1 MVIISG
7 MIKNK
12 NKNKNMNN
20 LIAFESF
27 FKKRI
32 QKWSENEV
40 QELESRGFII
50 NNDIYTYI
58 PEIASN
64 DIKKIS
70 IDKKDNNFFIDLK
83 TQQVENDIFQR
94 IISFDDALFFIDSHL
109 PDEDVNFRRNT
120 KEINKL

>member
-1 MVIISG
+1 
-7 MIKNK
+7 
-12 NKNKNMNN
+12 MNN